1 MGMANHF
8 HRGLPRV
15 GRQTGGPE
23 REKASVRGVRDLFDL
38 SEQVALVTGGSR
50 GLGLEMAIGLGQA
63 GARVAVTARRREWL
77 DGAAEVL
84 AREGVEHEAL
94 EADVSDPDSVHRL
107 VEAVE
112 AHFGP
117 VDVLVNSA
125 GVSLGAPALEMP
137 LSEWRRVLDVNLTG
151 TFLCCQAVGRGMVAR
166 GRGAIIN
173 VASVVGLY
181 GSPPQVL
188 DAVGYAASKGGV
200 IALTRDLAVKWAPH
214 GVRVN
219 CIAPGFFP
227 TRLSRGVLE
236 KAEEAITRAV
246 PMGRVGQEGELMGV
260 AVFLASEAASYIT
273 GQVILVDGGMSAA

>member
-1 MGMANHF
+1 MKGI
-8 HRGLPRV
+8 
-15 GRQTGGPE
+15 
-23 REKASVRGVRDLFDL
+23 RDLFDL
-38 SEQVALVTGGSR
+38 SGQVALVTGGSR

-77 DGAAEVL
+77 DSAAEEL
-84 AREGVEHEAL
+84 ARQGIEHVAL
-94 EADVSDPDSVHRL
+94 EADVSDPDSVQRL

-112 AHFGP
+112 NRLGP

-125 GVSLGAPALEMP
+125 GVSWGAPALEMP
-137 LSEWRRVLDVNLTG
+137 LAEWRRVLDINLTG
-151 TFLCCQAVGRGMVAR
+151 TFLCCQAVGRRMVDR

-181 GSPPQVL
+181 GTPPQVL

-236 KAEEAITRAV
+236 RAEEAIIRTV
-246 PMGRVGQEGELMGV
+246 PMGRVGREGELMGV
-260 AVFLASEAASYIT
+260 AVFLASAAASYIT
-273 GQVILVDGGMSAA
+273 GQIILVDGGMSAA